1 MCHRSEVILSY
12 ASPFIVVELDRAS
25 LYRYPGNYMRYL
37 ELKAERLAAED
48 AETNRARTKLRRESE
63 WMAKQPRARQAKSK
77 ARQDQFYELVQYIC
91 WKVNYEISFG
101 IYHILITFHS

>member
-1 MCHRSEVILSY
+1 M
-12 ASPFIVVELDRAS
+12 ELDRAS

-37 ELKAERLAAED
+37 ELKADRLAAED

-77 ARQDQFYELVQYIC
+77 ARQDQFYELVPDYVLFFLMPLFSYLFYGYC
-91 WKVNYEISFG
+91 DGRSRKRREEMRMRRRS
-101 IYHILITFHS
+101 SS

>member
-37 ELKAERLAAED
+37 ELKAERLAAEG

-77 ARQDQFYELVQYIC
+77 ARQDQFYELVRVCIC
-91 WKVNYEISFG
+91 
-101 IYHILITFHS
+101 